1 MLRRHKI
8 AVTRTERGEYAPQ
21 GGAADAWLPGCV
33 GLVSVI
39 FGEHLTGDGSCEK
52 RWTGE
57 AVDGNMNWLL
67 IKGRMDAGISHSFA
81 QGGL

>member
-1 MLRRHKI
+1 MRRR
-8 AVTRTERGEYAPQ
+8 AVR
-21 GGAADAWLPGCV
+21 LMPGCV

-39 FGEHLTGDGSCEK
+39 FGEHLTGDGSCKKKTGDGSREK

-57 AVDGNMNWLL
+57 AVNGNMNWLL